1 MKRKHDE
8 ASVIRSLMKK
18 RSEIK
23 VDAITKTIEV
33 VRNASSVG
41 IRTWGKIDYLV
52 HYCGYHQIFV
62 LNIGRTTLM
71 DSRRNEFVATVNV
84 NTKKQKQEA
93 KLDIARSTKKILKSA
108 RV

>member
-1 MKRKHDE
+1 MKKKHDE
-8 ASVIRSLMKK
+8 ASVIRSLMRK
-18 RSEIK
+18 RGEIK
-23 VDAITKTIEV
+23 VDVITKTIEV
-33 VRNASSVG
+33 AKDASSVG

-52 HYCGYHQIFV
+52 HYCRYHQIFV
-62 LNIGRTTLM
+62 KNVGRTTSI
-71 DSRRNEFVATVNV
+71 DSARNEFVATVNV

>member
-18 RSEIK
+18 RGEIK

-33 VRNASSVG
+33 VKNASNVG

-62 LNIGRTTLM
+62 ISVGRTTAM
-71 DSRRNEFVATVNV
+71 DSIRNEFVATVATN
-84 NTKKQKQEA
+84 NKKQKQEA

>member
-18 RSEIK
+18 RGEIK

-33 VRNASSVG
+33 IKNASNVG

-62 LNIGRTTLM
+62 TNVGRATTLEKM
-71 DSRRNEFVATVNV
+71 RNEFVAAI
-84 NTKKQKQEA
+84 NTNSKKQKQEA

-108 RV
+108 KV

>member
-8 ASVIRSLMKK
+8 ASVIRSLMRK
-18 RSEIK
+18 RGEIK

-33 VRNASSVG
+33 VKSASSVG

-62 LNIGRTTLM
+62 INV
-71 DSRRNEFVATVNV
+71 SRVSAFTEAANAAIAYKNV

-93 KLDIARSTKKILKSA
+93 KLDIARSTKKILRSA
-108 RV
+108 KV

>member
-18 RSEIK
+18 RGEIK

-33 VRNASSVG
+33 VKDASSVG

-62 LNIGRTTLM
+62 TNVSRTTSM
-71 DSRRNEFVATVNV
+71 DSARNEFVTTVNV

-93 KLDIARSTKKILKSA
+93 KLDIARNTKKILKSA

>member
-23 VDAITKTIEV
+23 VDVITKTIEV
-33 VRNASSVG
+33 VKNASSVG

-62 LNIGRTTLM
+62 ISVGRATTLETV
-71 DSRRNEFVATVNV
+71 RNEFGVALNV
-84 NTKKQKQEA
+84 NNKKQKQEA

>member
-8 ASVIRSLMKK
+8 ANVIRSLMKK
-18 RSEIK
+18 RGEIK
-23 VDAITKTIEV
+23 VDAITKVIEV
-33 VRNASSVG
+33 VKNASNVG

-62 LNIGRTTLM
+62 TNVGRTTAL
-71 DSRRNEFVATVNV
+71 DATRNEFTAAI
-84 NTKKQKQEA
+84 NTNNKKQKQEA

>member
-8 ASVIRSLMKK
+8 ANVIRSLMKK
-18 RSEIK
+18 RGEIK

-33 VRNASSVG
+33 VKNASSVG

-62 LNIGRTTLM
+62 ISVGRTTSI
-71 DSRRNEFVATVNV
+71 DATRNEFAAI
-84 NTKKQKQEA
+84 NTNNKKQKQEA

>member
-18 RSEIK
+18 RGEIK

-33 VRNASSVG
+33 VKNASNVG

-52 HYCGYHQIFV
+52 HYCGYHQILV
-62 LNIGRTTLM
+62 TNI
-71 DSRRNEFVATVNV
+71 SRVSAIEKVVNAAITYMNV
-84 NTKKQKQEA
+84 NTKRQKQEA

-108 RV
+108 KV

>member
-18 RSEIK
+18 RGEIK

-33 VRNASSVG
+33 VKNASSVG

-62 LNIGRTTLM
+62 ISVGRLTTLETV
-71 DSRRNEFVATVNV
+71 RNELGVAI
-84 NTKKQKQEA
+84 NTNNKKQKQEA

>member
-18 RSEIK
+18 RGEIK

-33 VRNASSVG
+33 VKNASNVG

-62 LNIGRTTLM
+62 ISVGRTTAL
-71 DSRRNEFVATVNV
+71 DATRNEFVATVAT
-84 NTKKQKQEA
+84 NTKRQKQEA